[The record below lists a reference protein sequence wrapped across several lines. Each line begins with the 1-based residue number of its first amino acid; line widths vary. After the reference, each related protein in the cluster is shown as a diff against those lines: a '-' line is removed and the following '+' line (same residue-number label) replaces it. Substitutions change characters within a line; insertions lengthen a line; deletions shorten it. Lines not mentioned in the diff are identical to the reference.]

1 MFSDHTMVSVNLK
14 GTGVKPEVHI
24 NPADGMIAFGNI
36 IAGES
41 IEKTF
46 TIKNVSSFSVNFNIM
61 SLVSG
66 VENQQKQVPFVMI
79 PSMGTIKANE
89 EYEVKILFQ
98 PDHVSND
105 YFDVLLIDIPNQ
117 IEPKKIYL
125 RGQAY
130 SRQAFIREYVP
141 FEWRPLDELK
151 KKYQSPLAMLSHDK
165 PEKQTILLEYLRDEE
180 AVKFNDYPFKAE
192 QDRVRKV
199 LIGCSR
205 LLDNK
210 LEKNVNFELN
220 AKVS

>member
-1 MFSDHTMVSVNLK
+1 
-14 GTGVKPEVHI
+14 
-24 NPADGMIAFGNI
+24 
-36 IAGES
+36 
-41 IEKTF
+41 
-46 TIKNVSSFSVNFNIM
+46 
-61 SLVSG
+61 
-66 VENQQKQVPFVMI
+66 MI

-105 YFDVLLIDIPNQ
+105 YFDILLIDIPNQ

-130 SRQAFIREYVP
+130 PRQAFIREYVP

-205 LLDNK
+205 MLDNK